1 MRSRTPW
8 TTKPASPP
16 TTRTRRTRTRT
27 TKKRTTRTTTCK
39 TTMTTTTMMT
49 TTKTMRTRTRTRRT
63 TTSTTRTTMR
73 SRRRRKRSHDRRS
86 RAPAPGMDQGARPRG
101 RGVRAPAGRHARPRS
116 PHGLRG
122 GALPQH
128 RRLLEPGHGDL
139 HDPRRRLHA
148 GLRLL
153 RGEDGL
159 APPAPRPPGGRAG
172 RGGGRPP
179 HQERHHGGP
188 RRGARRGTRDG
199 APYSRGG
206 HRHPDRR
213 AVPATERPP
222 PADRALL
229 RAGGVRRDQT
239 LRRRA
244 RLPAR
249 RVRPAR

>member
-1 MRSRTPW
+1 MRWRPPW
-8 TTKPASPP
+8 ATKTGSAA

-27 TKKRTTRTTTCK
+27 TKKRTTRTTTWK

-49 TTKTMRTRTRTRRT
+49 TTRTMRTRTRRT
-63 TTSTTRTTMR
+63 TTSTTMTTRTTM
-73 SRRRRKRSHDRRS
+73 RRRRKRSHDRRS
-86 RAPAPGMDQGARPRG
+86 RALAPGMDQGARPRG

-172 RGGGRPP
+172 RGGGGPDGPAPRGD
-179 HQERHHGGP
+179 HVGQP
-188 RRGARRGTRDG
+188 RRST
-199 APYSRGG
+199 
-206 HRHPDRR
+206 
-213 AVPATERPP
+213 
-222 PADRALL
+222 
-229 RAGGVRRDQT
+229 
-239 LRRRA
+239 
-244 RLPAR
+244 
-249 RVRPAR
+249 